1 MLFVAAA
8 SRGAIGYAM
17 KGPAN
22 NESLPGP
29 DTLRYMPQTGYAA
42 LGAGGLLAAAVAM
55 ATMSWLI
62 VRTGVFGRWLA
73 WLGVAGA
80 LVIVVANAALV
91 GMAVIPA
98 VLIWSLAASVA
109 LWRAAR

>member
-8 SRGAIGYAM
+8 SRGAIGFAM

-62 VRTGVFGRWLA
+62 VRT
-73 WLGVAGA
+73 
-80 LVIVVANAALV
+80 
-91 GMAVIPA
+91 AV
-98 VLIWSLAASVA
+98 AASRLLRRRRSNA
-109 LWRAAR
+109 SAISTEACSCACSAFI